1 MEGVSHEAAA
11 LAGHLRLGQ
20 LIGFYDDNRITIEG
34 ETSLATSTDAVRR
47 FEAYGWHV
55 QRVSDGTDVDAIDRA
70 ITLAKGMTDRPSLI
84 VVRTHIAHGSPNK
97 QDTAEAHGAPLGE
110 KEIALTK
117 ENLDWPAH
125 QPFHIPAEALAEWRR
140 RGERGAA
147 LQREWGQ
154 RFESYALAH
163 PDDARELERRTS
175 GVLPADWEVALPTF
189 TAANGTVA
197 TRDASGMVLN
207 ALAPRLSELMG
218 GAADLAPST
227 KTLIKASDD
236 FSAVAY
242 SARNMHFGIREHGM
256 GATLNGMALHGGI
269 VPYGATFLIFSDYMR
284 PPMRLAAMM
293 RQHVI
298 YVFTHDSIGLGEDGP
313 THQPI
318 EQLAGLR
325 AVPGLVVIRPADAG
339 ETVEAWRV
347 AISRQDGPTALAV
360 TRQKVPF
367 IDRERFAPA
376 SGVAM
381 GAYILSEAAGGA
393 PDVILMASGS
403 EVRTALDAQEA
414 LSALG
419 IPSRVVSA
427 PSLELFAQQPLTYRD
442 RVLPPTVTRR
452 IAIEAAHPV
461 SWYRW
466 VGDEGEVIGLERF
479 GSSAPYQ
486 RIYQELGLTSD
497 HLVTRAR
504 AMVARGDS

>member
-1 MEGVSHEAAA
+1 
-11 LAGHLRLGQ
+11 
-20 LIGFYDDNRITIEG
+20 
-34 ETSLATSTDAVRR
+34 
-47 FEAYGWHV
+47 
-55 QRVSDGTDVDAIDRA
+55 
-70 ITLAKGMTDRPSLI
+70 
-84 VVRTHIAHGSPNK
+84 
-97 QDTAEAHGAPLGE
+97 
-110 KEIALTK
+110 
-117 ENLDWPAH
+117 
-125 QPFHIPAEALAEWRR
+125 
-140 RGERGAA
+140 
-147 LQREWGQ
+147 
-154 RFESYALAH
+154 
-163 PDDARELERRTS
+163 
-175 GVLPADWEVALPTF
+175 
-189 TAANGTVA
+189 
-197 TRDASGMVLN
+197 
-207 ALAPRLSELMG
+207 
-218 GAADLAPST
+218 
-227 KTLIKASDD
+227 
-236 FSAVAY
+236 
-242 SARNMHFGIREHGM
+242 
-256 GATLNGMALHGGI
+256 
-269 VPYGATFLIFSDYMR
+269 
-284 PPMRLAAMM
+284 
-293 RQHVI
+293 
-298 YVFTHDSIGLGEDGP
+298 
-313 THQPI
+313 
-318 EQLAGLR
+318 
-325 AVPGLVVIRPADAG
+325 
-339 ETVEAWRV
+339 V

-403 EVRTALDAQEA
+403 EVRIALDAQEA

>member
-1 MEGVSHEAAA
+1 
-11 LAGHLRLGQ
+11 
-20 LIGFYDDNRITIEG
+20 
-34 ETSLATSTDAVRR
+34 
-47 FEAYGWHV
+47 
-55 QRVSDGTDVDAIDRA
+55 
-70 ITLAKGMTDRPSLI
+70 
-84 VVRTHIAHGSPNK
+84 
-97 QDTAEAHGAPLGE
+97 
-110 KEIALTK
+110 
-117 ENLDWPAH
+117 
-125 QPFHIPAEALAEWRR
+125 
-140 RGERGAA
+140 
-147 LQREWGQ
+147 
-154 RFESYALAH
+154 
-163 PDDARELERRTS
+163 
-175 GVLPADWEVALPTF
+175 
-189 TAANGTVA
+189 
-197 TRDASGMVLN
+197 
-207 ALAPRLSELMG
+207 
-218 GAADLAPST
+218 
-227 KTLIKASDD
+227 
-236 FSAVAY
+236 
-242 SARNMHFGIREHGM
+242 
-256 GATLNGMALHGGI
+256 
-269 VPYGATFLIFSDYMR
+269 
-284 PPMRLAAMM
+284 
-293 RQHVI
+293 
-298 YVFTHDSIGLGEDGP
+298 
-313 THQPI
+313 
-318 EQLAGLR
+318 
-325 AVPGLVVIRPADAG
+325 
-339 ETVEAWRV
+339 V